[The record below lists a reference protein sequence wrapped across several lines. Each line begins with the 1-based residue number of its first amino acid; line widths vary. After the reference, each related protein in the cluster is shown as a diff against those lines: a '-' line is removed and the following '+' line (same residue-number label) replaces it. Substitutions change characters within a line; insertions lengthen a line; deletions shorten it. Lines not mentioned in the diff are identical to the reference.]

1 LDIFYAATYIKI
13 GNGSKTSFLVAR
25 WVQRRYPKET
35 APLIFAISKRKFCK
49 VNQAMEDNV
58 WVGKVVLGENFSLE
72 HWTQYVELCASLQ
85 EVQLDENADDG
96 ISCQW

>member
-1 LDIFYAATYIKI
+1 
-13 GNGSKTSFLVAR
+13 
-25 WVQRRYPKET
+25 
-35 APLIFAISKRKFCK
+35 
-49 VNQAMEDNV
+49 MEDNV

-72 HWTQYVELCASLQ
+72 HLVQYVELCASLQ